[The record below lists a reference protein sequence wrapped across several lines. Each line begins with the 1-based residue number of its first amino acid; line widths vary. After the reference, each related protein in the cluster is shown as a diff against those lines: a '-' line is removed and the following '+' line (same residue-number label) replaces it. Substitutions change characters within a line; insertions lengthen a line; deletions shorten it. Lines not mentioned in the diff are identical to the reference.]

1 MTLVEQIQLLAQ
13 QKEEK
18 IWQLNQKVWEYAE
31 LNWQEFRSAEATAL
45 ALEEE
50 GFTVT
55 RNAAN
60 LPTAIVAHYGTQ
72 GPTIG
77 FLGEYDALPGLSQ
90 QAGCPEH
97 QVLETGAAGHGCGH
111 SMLGA
116 GAFGAAVLLK
126 ELIANGTITA
136 QVEFFG
142 CPAEEDGAGKAH
154 MAREGLFQ
162 HLDAIFTWHPDS
174 ANHVMGTST
183 LAVMGVEYSFTG
195 ITAHAAGAPYAGRS
209 ALDAAELMNVGCN
222 YLREHMIP
230 EAKLHYAYRD
240 TGGTAPNVVPA
251 HAALHYYI
259 RAPKVSQ
266 MLELFQRVNKVA
278 QGAALMTETQVKW
291 KIIDACSDF
300 IPNRPLSQ
308 LLAES
313 LAELGAPAFDE
324 QDQQLAKKFQ
334 ATIPE
339 RQQQE
344 NLSNSCLSSGLRY
357 ADYQGLALDNHTPA
371 YIHQPQHAEMGS
383 TDVGDASYCAPTA
396 QCYLACCALGT
407 GGHTWQFIAQSNS
420 SIGKKGTIQAAK
432 VMALAAAKAASSPEQ
447 LALAKQEFLQDVP
460 NGYTCP
466 LPAPEQKE
474 GEQ

>member
-1 MTLVEQIQLLAQ
+1 MNLTQQIQDICK
-13 QKEEK
+13 QKEDI
-18 IWQLNQKVWEYAE
+18 IWQLNQKIWKYAE
-31 LNWQEFRSAEATAL
+31 LNWNEIRSAEATAL
-45 ALEEE
+45 ALEQE
-50 GFTVT
+50 GFSVT
-55 RNAAN
+55 RNAGGMK
-60 LPTAIVAHYGTQ
+60 TALVAHFGTQ

-90 QAGCPEH
+90 QAGVCH
-97 QVLETGAAGHGCGH
+97 QEPLEVGAAGHGCGH

-116 GAFGAAVLLK
+116 GAFGAAILLK
-126 ELIANGTITA
+126 ELIAQGKITA

-154 MAREGLFQ
+154 MARQGMFQ

-183 LAVMGVEYSFTG
+183 LAVMGVEYRFTG

-230 EAKLHYAYRD
+230 DAKLHYAYRD

-266 MLELFQRVNKVA
+266 MMDLFQRVNKVA
-278 QGAALMTETQVKW
+278 QGAALMTETQVEW
-291 KIIDACSDF
+291 NIIDACSDF
-300 IPNRPLSQ
+300 VPNRPLSQ
-308 LLAES
+308 LLADC
-313 LAELGAPAFDE
+313 LAELGAPAFTQEDY
-324 QDQQLAKKFQ
+324 QLAEKFQ
-334 ATIPE
+334 STIPQK
-339 RQQQE
+339 QQQE

-357 ADYQGLALDNHTPA
+357 QDYAGMVLDNHTPG
-371 YIHQPQHAEMGS
+371 YIHQPHHAEMGS

-407 GGHTWQFIAQSNS
+407 GGHTWQFTAQSNS
-420 SIGKKGTIQAAK
+420 SIGKQGTLQAAK
-432 VMALAAAKAASSPEQ
+432 VMALAAAKSACDPDL
-447 LALAKQEFLQDVP
+447 LALARKEFLQDVP
-460 NGYTCP
+460 DGYLCP
-466 LPAPEQKE
+466 LPAINEDSNS
-474 GEQ
+474 